1 MARPVKCRRVEQ
13 LPPYDRY
20 KPAGV
25 SCKNNKIMALT
36 IDELEAMR
44 LKDVEGLS
52 QVECADRMQVSRQ
65 TFQLILEKAR
75 KTIVL
80 AITQGYAIQIEGGNY
95 ATPEDLRGCGRRC
108 ARARTLEEKAE
119 QCPFGRRVQ
128 EISKVQE

>member
-1 MARPVKCRRVEQ
+1 MPRPVKCRRVEH

-20 KPAGV
+20 KPAGIL
-25 SCKNNKIMALT
+25 CDNNEIMVLS

-52 QVECADRMQVSRQ
+52 QVECAKHMQVSRQ

-75 KTIVL
+75 KTLVL
-80 AITQGYAIQIEGGNY
+80 AITQGYAIQIEGGSY

-108 ARARTLEEKAE
+108 AEARTLEEKAE
-119 QCPFGRRVQ
+119 QCPYGRR
-128 EISKVQE
+128 E

>member
-13 LPPYDRY
+13 LPPYARY

-25 SCKNNKIMALT
+25 SCKNNKIMVLM

-52 QVECADRMQVSRQ
+52 QIECAEHMQVSRQ

-80 AITQGYAIQIEGGNY
+80 ANSRVRHSNRRGKLCDARGFARMRTAMRESPNPGRKGG
-95 ATPEDLRGCGRRC
+95 AMSI
-108 ARARTLEEKAE
+108 RTTRKD
-119 QCPFGRRVQ
+119 
-128 EISKVQE
+128 K